1 MGKMKPLTV
10 LLVCVLVITAA
21 ICIVGGIAAG
31 AEGDKTDAEKMKE
44 MADRVE
50 DAILSVDDSYKKQVE
65 IVTYP
70 LTYSDASGNT
80 IVFTQC
86 HTMYYDADPAE
97 VTGLHI
103 ESIESVVTM
112 PDEYES
118 CTVGEMVGA
127 WFSKDDRAFLCWT
140 ITSEVSCVIEYSPNS
155 VTRADIFKMAE
166 SVAPIKAEE

>member
-1 MGKMKPLTV
+1 MGKIKPLTV
-10 LLVCVLVITAA
+10 LLVCVLVVTAT
-21 ICIVGGIAAG
+21 ICIIGGIASG
-31 AEGDKTDAEKMKE
+31 TAEDKTDSEKMRE

-50 DAILSVDDSYKKQVE
+50 DAILSVDDSYKKQIEV
-65 IVTYP
+65 VTYP

-112 PDEYES
+112 PDEYEN

-127 WFSKDDRAFLCWT
+127 WFSKGDRAFLCWT
-140 ITSEVSCVIEYSPNS
+140 ISSEVSCVIEYSPDS
-155 VTRADIFKMAE
+155 VARADIFKMAE
-166 SVAPIKAEE
+166 SIAPLETKK

>member
-1 MGKMKPLTV
+1 MGKIKPLTV

-31 AEGDKTDAEKMKE
+31 AEGDKTDAEKMRE

-80 IVFTQC
+80 IIFTQC
-86 HTMYYDADPAE
+86 HTKYYDADPAE

-112 PDEYES
+112 PDEYEN
-118 CTVGEMVGA
+118 CTVGEMVGV

-140 ITSEVSCVIEYSPNS
+140 ITSEVSCVIEYSPDS

-166 SVAPIKAEE
+166 SVAPLETKK

>member
-1 MGKMKPLTV
+1 MGKIKPLTV

-31 AEGDKTDAEKMKE
+31 AEGDKTDAEKMRE

-70 LTYSDASGNT
+70 LTYSDASGKT
-80 IVFTQC
+80 IIFTQC
-86 HTMYYDADPAE
+86 YTKYYDADPAE

-112 PDEYES
+112 PDEYEN

-140 ITSEVSCVIEYSPNS
+140 ITSEVSCVIEYNPDS

-166 SVAPIKAEE
+166 SVAPLETKE

>member
-1 MGKMKPLTV
+1 MGKIKPLTV

-86 HTMYYDADPAE
+86 HTKYYDADPAE

-112 PDEYES
+112 PDEYEN

-140 ITSEVSCVIEYSPNS
+140 ISPETSCVIEYSPDS

-166 SVAPIKAEE
+166 SVAPIKAEK

>member
-1 MGKMKPLTV
+1 MGKIKPLTV
-10 LLVCVLVITAA
+10 FLVCVLVITAA

-31 AEGDKTDAEKMKE
+31 AEGDKTDAEKMRE

-50 DAILSVDDSYKKQVE
+50 DAILSVDDNYKKQIEV
-65 IVTYP
+65 VTYP

-86 HTMYYDADPAE
+86 HTKYYDADPAE

-112 PDEYES
+112 PDEYEN

-127 WFSKDDRAFLCWT
+127 WFSKGDRAFLCWT
-140 ITSEVSCVIEYSPNS
+140 ISSEVSCVIEYSPDS
-155 VTRADIFKMAE
+155 VARADIFKMAE
-166 SVAPIKAEE
+166 SIAPLETKK

>member
-1 MGKMKPLTV
+1 MGKIKPLTV

-31 AEGDKTDAEKMKE
+31 AEGDKTDAEKMRE

-65 IVTYP
+65 VVTYP

-86 HTMYYDADPAE
+86 HTKYYEADPAE

-103 ESIESVVTM
+103 DSIKSVVAL
-112 PDEYES
+112 PDEYEN
-118 CTVGEMVGA
+118 CDVGEMVGE
-127 WFSKDDRAFLCWT
+127 WFEKDDRAFLCWT
-140 ITSEVSCVIEYSPNS
+140 ISPEISCVIEYSPSS

-166 SVAPIKAEE
+166 SVAPLEPKE

>member
-1 MGKMKPLTV
+1 MGKIKPLTV

-80 IVFTQC
+80 IIFTQC
-86 HTMYYDADPAE
+86 HTKYYDADPAE

-112 PDEYES
+112 PDEYEN
-118 CTVGEMVGA
+118 CIVGEMVGA

-140 ITSEVSCVIEYSPNS
+140 ITSEVSCVIEYSPDS

-166 SVAPIKAEE
+166 SVAPLETKE

>member
-1 MGKMKPLTV
+1 MGKIKPLTV

-86 HTMYYDADPAE
+86 HTKYYDAAPAE

-112 PDEYES
+112 PDEYEN

-140 ITSEVSCVIEYSPNS
+140 ITSEVSCVIEYSPDS

-166 SVAPIKAEE
+166 SVAPLETKK

>member
-1 MGKMKPLTV
+1 MGKIKPLTV

-80 IVFTQC
+80 IIFTQC
-86 HTMYYDADPAE
+86 HTKYYDADPAE
-97 VTGLHI
+97 VTSLHI

-112 PDEYES
+112 PDEYEN

-140 ITSEVSCVIEYSPNS
+140 ITSEVSCVIEYSPDS

-166 SVAPIKAEE
+166 SVAPLETKE

>member
-1 MGKMKPLTV
+1 MGKIKPLTV

-86 HTMYYDADPAE
+86 HTKYYDADPAE

-112 PDEYES
+112 PDEYEN
-118 CTVGEMVGA
+118 CTVSEMVGA

-140 ITSEVSCVIEYSPNS
+140 ISPEISCVIEYSPDS

-166 SVAPIKAEE
+166 SVAPLETKE

>member
-1 MGKMKPLTV
+1 MGKIKPLTV

-50 DAILSVDDSYKKQVE
+50 DAILSVDDSCKKQVE

-80 IVFTQC
+80 IIFTQC
-86 HTMYYDADPAE
+86 HTKYYDADPTE

-112 PDEYES
+112 PDEYEN

-140 ITSEVSCVIEYSPNS
+140 ITSEVSCVIEYSPDS

-166 SVAPIKAEE
+166 SVAPLETKE

>member
-1 MGKMKPLTV
+1 MGKIKPLTV

-80 IVFTQC
+80 IIFTQC
-86 HTMYYDADPAE
+86 HTKHYDADPAE

-112 PDEYES
+112 PDEYEN

-127 WFSKDDRAFLCWT
+127 WFSKGDRAFLCWT
-140 ITSEVSCVIEYSPNS
+140 ISSEVSCVIEYSPDS

>member
-1 MGKMKPLTV
+1 MGKIKPLTV

-80 IVFTQC
+80 IIFTQC
-86 HTMYYDADPAE
+86 HTKYYDSDPAE

-112 PDEYES
+112 PDEYEN

-140 ITSEVSCVIEYSPNS
+140 ITSEVSCVIEYSPDS

>member
-70 LTYSDASGNT
+70 LTYSDARGNT

-86 HTMYYDADPAE
+86 HTKYYDADPAE

-112 PDEYES
+112 PDEYEN

-140 ITSEVSCVIEYSPNS
+140 ITSEVSCVIEYSPDS

-166 SVAPIKAEE
+166 GVAPLETKE

>member
-1 MGKMKPLTV
+1 MGKIKPLTV

-21 ICIVGGIAAG
+21 ICIVSGIAAG

-86 HTMYYDADPAE
+86 HTKYYDADPTE

-112 PDEYES
+112 PDEYEN
-118 CTVGEMVGA
+118 CTIGEMVGA
-127 WFSKDDRAFLCWT
+127 WFEKDDRAFLCWT
-140 ITSEVSCVIEYSPNS
+140 ITSEVSCVIEYSPDS

>member
-1 MGKMKPLTV
+1 MGKIKPLTV

-80 IVFTQC
+80 IIFTQC
-86 HTMYYDADPAE
+86 HTKYYDADPAE

-103 ESIESVVTM
+103 ESIESIVTM
-112 PDEYES
+112 PDEYEN

-127 WFSKDDRAFLCWT
+127 WFLKDDRAFLCWT
-140 ITSEVSCVIEYSPNS
+140 ITSEVSCVIEYSPDS

-166 SVAPIKAEE
+166 SVAPLETKE